1 MQPTQPLPR
10 AYLQTPLAD
19 RSQTTQKRKEM
30 ENPPLWVWAIVV
42 GLIIAGKYAYRWK
55 TTKQLATE
63 MEQKKNSSKATTNSS
78 IKNDNNTESATGVRT
93 AISHKYS
100 RHKYSPNSYR
110 DYFEKKKR
118 KVRTS

>member
-1 MQPTQPLPR
+1 
-10 AYLQTPLAD
+10 
-19 RSQTTQKRKEM
+19 M
-30 ENPPLWVWAIVV
+30 ENPPLWVWGIVV

-55 TTKQLATE
+55 TTKQLAKE
-63 MEQKKNSSKATTNSS
+63 MEQKENSSKAMTNSN
-78 IKNDNNTESATGVRT
+78 IKNNNNTESDTSGVRT

-100 RHKYSPNSYR
+100 RHKYSPSSYR